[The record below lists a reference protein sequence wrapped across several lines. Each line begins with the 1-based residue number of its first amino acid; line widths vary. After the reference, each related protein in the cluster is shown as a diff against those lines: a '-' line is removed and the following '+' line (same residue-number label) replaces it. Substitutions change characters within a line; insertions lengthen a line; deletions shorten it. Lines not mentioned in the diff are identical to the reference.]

1 LLKSGP
7 KTHALQ
13 THLLALTRASRLLLP
28 THSFV
33 KQIQGVP
40 GGKVNILGGHI
51 IGHSKK
57 KTYMCPTPNGFRGR
71 AISSYSCKIVDK
83 EILRTILILELIF
96 LVTMLVQFTY
106 YHIYI
111 F

>member
-1 LLKSGP
+1 M
-7 KTHALQ
+7 
-13 THLLALTRASRLLLP
+13 
-28 THSFV
+28 

-83 EILRTILILELIF
+83 EILRTIFNTGINCSSDN
-96 LVTMLVQFTY
+96 VGT
-106 YHIYI
+106 IYLLPYI
-111 F
+111 YFFKFHLQH